1 MRGWYVHDMHVRNVA
16 YTLSLQTCF
25 HSGNTVLTRV
35 RNFKRRCIPIF
46 FHGDGVPVTAVG
58 KTWSKSC
65 DFYNWGSLLAVGAAA
80 EVAFCIWASF
90 LDGQVPARTKVL
102 FWKIMRWSFD
112 ALFAGKSPSTPTR
125 MALHS
130 WQCDVTYLPTRLAQ
144 ISRCFGSACAP
155 CSL

>member
-1 MRGWYVHDMHVRNVA
+1 MQLSPIPLVSAKGTQLVDTSELTEVILRDKRHHD
-16 YTLSLQTCF
+16 
-25 HSGNTVLTRV
+25 
-35 RNFKRRCIPIF
+35 
-46 FHGDGVPVTAVG
+46 VTAVG

-112 ALFAGKSPSTPTR
+112 ALFAGKWPSTNWDGVPYPANSPDGRRAGHPLVGDANNYFFCCIRSYTYIYNTPT
-125 MALHS
+125 
-130 WQCDVTYLPTRLAQ
+130 Y
-144 ISRCFGSACAP
+144 
-155 CSL
+155 